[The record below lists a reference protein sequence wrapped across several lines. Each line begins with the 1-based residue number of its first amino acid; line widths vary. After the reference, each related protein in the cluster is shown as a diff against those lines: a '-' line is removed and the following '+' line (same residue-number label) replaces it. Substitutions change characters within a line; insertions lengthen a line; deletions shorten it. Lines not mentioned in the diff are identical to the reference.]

1 MAALNDLATSDEA
14 VRQIL
19 EDRSIGHS
27 KAAHLICTNYDDAT
41 TERSVRRWRKKHS
54 LSLDGMTSPYADSA
68 RLAERPKRDAPV
80 PVWTPGIEY
89 DPQVGGEFRTVP
101 REVIGQQVGFTEPD
115 PDEAA
120 ILGEFG
126 LDATVWEIT
135 GARKSKWQ
143 QRTADG
149 EERWLTAQ
157 RVSFRK
163 KSNTSRLIAEDV
175 ERVLLS
181 YPAPAPVPV
190 GVAAD
195 KIIMVP
201 AGDLQLGKQDGGGT
215 AATIERFARI
225 TDSIAHELDAQ
236 LGVKALVLPWL
247 GDCIEGIVSQNS
259 TMLTRLDIS
268 VTEQVRTYRRLMMHQ
283 LAVLAPLAEK
293 VLVPVVPGNHDE
305 TIRVQKMPLSDSW
318 AIEGASAV
326 QDWMSGRPEYAHV
339 EFVFPNEE
347 EAGVTV
353 DVGTPGHPLVMA
365 FVHGHT
371 TGANPNKVLDWW
383 KGQSHGR
390 QLAGQAD
397 ILVSAHWHHLRVEAT
412 GGNRSWIQIP
422 ALDGGSDWFRRKTG
436 DEPDSGIVSVELTP
450 GVSPGWRSLTVHS

>member
-1 MAALNDLATSDEA
+1 MAALNDLVDARDGIRE
-14 VRQIL
+14 IL
-19 EDRSIGHS
+19 ENTAIGHR
-27 KAAHLICTNYDDAT
+27 AAAACINEAFAEDVTS
-41 TERSVRRWRKKHS
+41 EKSVRRWRKRNG
-54 LSLDGMTSPYADSA
+54 LSLGSLTAPYADSA

-101 REVIGQQVGFTEPD
+101 REIIGQQVGFIEPD

-126 LDATVWEIT
+126 LDAAVWEIT

-163 KSNTSRLIAEDV
+163 KSNTTKLIAEDV

-181 YPAPAPVPV
+181 YPTTHPRRLE
-190 GVAAD
+190 AAD

-225 TDSIAHELDAQ
+225 IGDIAHNLDIQ
-236 LGVKALVLPWL
+236 GGVKALVLPWL

-268 VTEQVRTYRRLMMHQ
+268 VTEQVRVYRRLMMHQ
-283 LAVLAPLAEK
+283 LAILAPLAEK

-305 TIRVQKMPLSDSW
+305 TIRIQKMPLIDSW

-326 QDWMSGRPEYAHV
+326 QDWMSGRPGYAHV
-339 EFVFPNEE
+339 EFVFPGDE
-347 EAGVTV
+347 EAGVVV
-353 DVGTPGHPLVMA
+353 DVGTTERPLVLA

-450 GVSPGWRSLTVHS
+450 GVSPGWRNLAIHS